1 MDAFQNVTEVHAL
14 ALTLARTMTAE
25 ELTRTALLFTQ
36 LGTTMATL
44 AGLLDQE
51 QGGSAREQAADLAGL
66 A

>member
-14 ALTLARTMTAE
+14 ALTLTRTMTAE

-44 AGLLDQE
+44 AGLLDLE

>member
-36 LGTTMATL
+36 LGTTMASGLPETRMTIFPSHSL
-44 AGLLDQE
+44 A
-51 QGGSAREQAADLAGL
+51 QAVAGRSV
-66 A
+66 